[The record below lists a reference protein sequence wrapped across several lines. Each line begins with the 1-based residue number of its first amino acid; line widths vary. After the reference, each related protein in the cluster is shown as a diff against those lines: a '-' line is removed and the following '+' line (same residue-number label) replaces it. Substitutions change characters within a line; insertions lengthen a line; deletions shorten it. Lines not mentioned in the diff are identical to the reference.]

1 VNGLDPVAGA
11 ARLANL
17 GFLANSGVPHRP
29 DGAYLLTALRA
40 TPSLHHYDPELV
52 EYWATAE
59 GRGQAQRLTRAS
71 RLPYHGEF
79 SWGPIRIVDRLGVA
93 NEYLAFGGAL
103 VADEVDGLVVAV
115 FTSPAPLLKSGGHS
129 QDWDVGAASVGAFFG
144 RLLLKVDIEPGFER
158 RLALVTP
165 LARYA
170 AFVADE
176 TARYESSA
184 GLRAGSGDVWAWLEA
199 ERRWLRAT
207 SPADWSAA
215 EELRLEART
224 EGSAGSSLAR
234 SRPDPRR
241 SSG

>member
-1 VNGLDPVAGA
+1 MTGIDPAAGA

-17 GFLANSGVPHRP
+17 GFLANSGVPHGP
-29 DGAYLLTALRA
+29 DGAYLLMALRA

-52 EYWATAE
+52 DYWATVD
-59 GRGQAQRLTRAS
+59 GRGQLRRLTRAS

-103 VADEVDGLVVAV
+103 AANEVDGLVVAV
-115 FTSPAPLLKSGGHS
+115 FTSTAPVLKSGGHS

-144 RLLLKVDIEPGFER
+144 RLLLAVDIAPGFER
-158 RLALVTP
+158 RLALATP

-184 GLRAGSGDVWAWLEA
+184 GLRDGSGEVWAWLVA
-199 ERRWLRAT
+199 ERRWLRST
-207 SPADWSAA
+207 SPDDWSAGR
-215 EELRLEART
+215 RLSPEAT
-224 EGSAGSSLAR
+224 IAASGNSSLAR
-234 SRPDPRR
+234 TLLGPRQ
-241 SSG
+241 SSD